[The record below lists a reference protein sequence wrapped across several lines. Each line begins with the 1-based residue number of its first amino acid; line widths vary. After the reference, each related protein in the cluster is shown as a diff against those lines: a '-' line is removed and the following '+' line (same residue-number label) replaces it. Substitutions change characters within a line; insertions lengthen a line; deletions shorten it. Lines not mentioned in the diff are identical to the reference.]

1 MNEQPHKN
9 APLLT
14 LHTRIM
20 NQETPRKTQEE
31 SFDLEQIGL
40 LFLSHWYYFVA
51 SAIITVALAL
61 YYVMQTTPIYMRNTQ
76 LLIKNDDTKNT
87 SALSEFKDLGIM
99 QSTSNINNE
108 MLTLSAP
115 VMMNKVVKRLG
126 LDLQMEVA
134 NGLHNIPLYNEAP
147 VSIETPA
154 PLPENL
160 FFSFKLM
167 LTRDGKAVLSD
178 FVTTQGEHNKSITV
192 AVDGGMVQTPAGK
205 LGIKRTPSWSKEFI
219 GQEIFVNK
227 YPVEGITALYS
238 GRLGVALN
246 DKESS
251 VLNLSMTDECPE
263 RASDI
268 LLTLVDVYNENWI
281 KEKNRVAES
290 TNKFITERLET
301 LTQELGDVDASIADY
316 KSENLMP
323 DVAASLAKDMSQSSN
338 NYSRL
343 LELNN
348 QLSMTNYLREYLT
361 DNSKKDQLLP
371 ANVGLSTGGVDAMI
385 TQYNNL
391 LLERMSYVEN
401 STESNPAIRD
411 IDRRLSSQRTAI
423 IRSIDNLAEQL
434 RRQIAGIE
442 ASERQI
448 TGNIASKPGQVKA
461 LQSVERQQKVK
472 EALYIFLLQKR
483 EENELSRTYTAWNS
497 SIIQPPIGSN
507 SPTSPKRNNILL
519 IALVIGLAIP
529 AALLYLRE
537 ILDHAVRG
545 RKDLEVIDVPL
556 VGEIPNI
563 AKQRYWWQK
572 KNDEDRK
579 VVVSEGNKNIINES
593 FRLLRTKLTY
603 FIGAE
608 KNKKVIMLTSFNPGS
623 GKSFITANLGT
634 TYAISGKRVLLIDC
648 DVRHFSLSTMI
659 EKRKEGL
666 SSFLSGMD
674 NDLESLIVK
683 DAFYAGCD
691 VLPVG
696 IVPPNPTELL
706 QSDRFK
712 LMMDIVR
719 EQYDL
724 IILDCPPIEIV
735 ADAGIVKEHADAT
748 IFVVRAGLMDRRVLK
763 DVEELYHEKK
773 YNQLCILLNG
783 TKYISGKYGRYR
795 YGYGYGYGYSYG
807 YGYGYN
813 AKGYHEK

>member
-1 MNEQPHKN
+1 
-9 APLLT
+9 
-14 LHTRIM
+14 M

-160 FFSFKLM
+160 SFSFKLM

-219 GQEIFVNK
+219 GQEIFVHK
-227 YPVEGITALYS
+227 YPVESITALYS

-472 EALYIFLLQKR
+472 EQLYLYLLEKR
-483 EENELSRTYTAWNS
+483 EENELGQAFTAYNTRV
-497 SIIQPPIGSN
+497 ITRPMGSAR
-507 SPTSPKRNNILL
+507 PASPKKTQLL
-519 IALVIGLAIP
+519 AFALALGLFVPIFIIYVIELTDKKI
-529 AALLYLRE
+529 RSK
-537 ILDHAVRG
+537 H
-545 RKDLEVIDVPL
+545 DLKKLNLPSL
-556 VGEIPNI
+556 GEIPF
-563 AKQRYWWQK
+563 AKPEGRIRHLLGK
-572 KNDEDRK
+572 KNVTPTI
-579 VVVSEGNKNIINES
+579 VVNQGVGNVINEA
-593 FRLLRTKLTY
+593 FRVLRTNIEFTERDKQCP
-603 FIGAE
+603 
-608 KNKKVIMLTSFNPGS
+608 VISITSFQPGS
-623 GKSFITANLGT
+623 GKTFISMNTASAFALK
-634 TYAISGKRVLLIDC
+634 GKRVLVIDG
-648 DVRHFSLSTMI
+648 DLRRSSSSEYI
-659 EKRKEGL
+659 GRPRKGL
-666 SSFLSGMD
+666 SDYLAGFVDDVQEVIMPVEGHD
-674 NDLESLIVK
+674 NL
-683 DAFYAGCD
+683 F

-696 IVPPNPTELL
+696 SIAPNPSELI
-706 QSDRFK
+706 SNERFG
-712 LMMDIVR
+712 
-719 EQYDL
+719 QL
-724 IILDCPPIEIV
+724 IEDMKASFDCIIIDCPPVDIV
-735 ADAGIVKEHADAT
+735 ADTQIINAYVDST
-748 IFVVRAGLMDRRVLK
+748 IFVVRAGLLEKK
-763 DVEELYHEKK
+763 DVPNLQQFYDQKRFKNLCYLFNGVEFQASYYGHYGHYGKK
-773 YNQLCILLNG
+773 
-783 TKYISGKYGRYR
+783 
-795 YGYGYGYGYSYG
+795 
-807 YGYGYN
+807 
-813 AKGYHEK
+813 